1 MQSVLKSGTI
11 GAHWAAL
18 RLCFPPRHRG
28 PPHSRPFPK
37 EGGRTCGGSV
47 GQHEG
52 AHGEASIAPSQA
64 GPLHREGLKDL
75 EALGFE
81 ECQQDQSS

>member
-1 MQSVLKSGTI
+1 M
-11 GAHWAAL
+11 
-18 RLCFPPRHRG
+18 
-28 PPHSRPFPK
+28 
-37 EGGRTCGGSV
+37 

-81 ECQQDQSS
+81 ESQQDQSS